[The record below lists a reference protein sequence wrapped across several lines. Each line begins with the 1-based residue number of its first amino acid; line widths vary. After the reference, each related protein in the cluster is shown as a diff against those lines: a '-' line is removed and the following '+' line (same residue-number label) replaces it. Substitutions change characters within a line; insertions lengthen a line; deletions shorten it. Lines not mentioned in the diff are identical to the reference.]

1 MKPHEYRFI
10 TSHVVFDTV
19 GESENRIFESHDRT
33 PKFTRPMEVL
43 SNNYGILRY
52 EPELEP
58 SNAQTDNRYFSIKS
72 HKRHNDDDEDDDEDN
87 DEDSLELDYKK
98 VERRFRKMP
107 TEIPEILRLSCA
119 PCGSDE
125 ECTNML
131 PERRILTNEDVIYM
145 TVDDF
150 DAYKECEYLSP
161 AEVESKPDLK
171 KFLLKERI
179 NANEHDIEAWIDYI
193 DIQVHFKRMFIEN
206 TCCHMSCT
214 FYSTYGS
221 GMPMLH
227 HINLEPCIF

>member
-1 MKPHEYRFI
+1 MKPNEYGFI
-10 TSHVVFDTV
+10 TSHLVFDTV

-72 HKRHNDDDEDDDEDN
+72 HKRHNDDDEDGDD

-193 DIQVHFKRMFIEN
+193 DLQVHYVYRKCTSYNFP
-206 TCCHMSCT
+206 SCT
-214 FYSTYGS
+214 YY
-221 GMPMLH
+221 M
-227 HINLEPCIF
+227 